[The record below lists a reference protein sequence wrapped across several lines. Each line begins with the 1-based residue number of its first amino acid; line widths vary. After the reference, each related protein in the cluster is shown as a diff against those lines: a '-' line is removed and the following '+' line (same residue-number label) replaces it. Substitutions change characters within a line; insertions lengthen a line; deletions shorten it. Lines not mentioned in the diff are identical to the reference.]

1 MKGLIS
7 ILIIA
12 AVCFGGWQ
20 LWNYW
25 TELRSKSSSAP
36 PPTEQA
42 APEQKLSGMDPRLEA
57 SLQKAQ
63 QGGANALKEWLD
75 TYRRSGMVKDPRLAS
90 IELDYVL
97 LLARENPIEAKRVFA
112 EVKNRVPAGSP
123 VYPRIKALEPTFQ

>member
-12 AVCFGGWQ
+12 AICFGGWQ
-20 LWNYW
+20 LWKYW
-25 TELRSKSSSAP
+25 TDVRAKSSSAP
-36 PPTEQA
+36 PPAEQSA
-42 APEQKLSGMDPRLEA
+42 VEQKLPGMDGRLEP

-63 QGGANALKEWLD
+63 QGGAPALKQWLD
-75 TYRRSGMVKDPRLAS
+75 TYRRSGLVKDPRLAS

-97 LLARENPIEAKRVFA
+97 LLGRENPVEAKRLFS
-112 EVKNRVPAGSP
+112 EVRNRVPASSP